1 MSCARCF
8 NCRPGS
14 LVPSC
19 SLNLKPSMFCD
30 EFRDLEAMA
39 NRAAGFRPG
48 ESFFAE
54 SATTTTRPATLG
66 PLEHAPG

>member
-8 NCRPGS
+8 NCRPGV

-39 NRAAGFRPG
+39 NRAAGLFPTPPMASPNAG
-48 ESFFAE
+48 NA
-54 SATTTTRPATLG
+54 RPAVG
-66 PLEHAPG
+66 APK